1 MFHPL
6 CPGINLR
13 RRKSDAARSSEF
25 STKSLGKGE
34 GVRQD
39 YSAAVRW
46 FRQAAEQG
54 VAAAQ
59 NDLGVMY
66 ASGKGVPKNVI
77 LAYMWASLSFV
88 RDNTI
93 SSAFRDLLAREMTP
107 AQIAEAQKLAR
118 EWKPTHTPRHL

>member
-1 MFHPL
+1 M
-6 CPGINLR
+6 
-13 RRKSDAARSSEF
+13 
-25 STKSLGKGE
+25 
-34 GVRQD
+34 
-39 YSAAVRW
+39 RW

-77 LAYMWASLSFV
+77 LAYMWASLSIV

-93 SSAFRDLLAREMTP
+93 SSAFRNLLAWEMTP

-118 EWKPTHTPRHL
+118 EWKPTLLPLVWLM